1 MVKKKVCG
9 GLKMPVSNIFFPD
22 LSDWKSDQ

>member
-9 GLKMPVSNIFFPD
+9 GLKMPVSKKNFPD